1 MSLSDPIAPSH
12 PRRAYKR
19 AWIIFA
25 VLSVLAVGTAMIAA
39 GELGRQGAVADLEQQ
54 SRTDASLKM
63 ALLQAVLERPRSL
76 PLVLSGDAELQ
87 ATLAHRDPGNIEH
100 LDRKLEGL
108 IDGTKASV
116 IYAIGTNGMAIA
128 SSNWREPDS
137 FVGNDYTFRDYF
149 RRAMTEGTAEQY
161 ALGSVSKR
169 PGLYIARRVDDVD
182 GQAVGVI
189 VVKVEFDQL
198 EAEWMRSGRPTY
210 VVDGRGI
217 VLMTSVPSWRFM
229 TITAIEPGRL
239 ASIRDSLQFGAASL
253 SVLPFEPK
261 QVLGD
266 LGGTVQVTMPGE
278 TGRQDYLRLALPVPG
293 TDWLLE
299 HLVRIDP
306 PVADAVR
313 ASRLL
318 ALAAVLPLIAAS
330 AFLINRRQR
339 SLKKIAEEQAAR
351 HELERRV
358 ANRTRDLTLARDRLE
373 QEIDGHRATEQRL
386 QTVQQ
391 ELVQANRLAILGQV
405 AAGVAHEINQPVATI
420 RAYADNA
427 KTFLDRGK
435 VESAVDNMKTIAGL
449 TDRIGV
455 ITNELKAFA
464 RKGRAAGAPTPL
476 KNVLE
481 GAVMLLRSRF
491 AGRIEMLDIALPPPD
506 VIVFGS
512 RIRLEQVLINLFQN
526 ALEAIGDRPDGKVM
540 VRVSET
546 EGDVA
551 VCVADN
557 GPGFAPG
564 IRAALFNPFNT
575 SKEGG
580 LGLGLVISKDIVA
593 DYGGRIDV
601 ESDADGTRFTVHL
614 KKAPENA

>member
-1 MSLSDPIAPSH
+1 
-12 PRRAYKR
+12 
-19 AWIIFA
+19 
-25 VLSVLAVGTAMIAA
+25 VLSVLTVGAAMMAA
-39 GELGRQGAVADLEQQ
+39 GEVGRQGAVADLEQQ
-54 SRTDASLKM
+54 SRTDANLKM

-87 ATLAHRDPGNIEH
+87 TTLVHRDPADIDR
-100 LDRKLEGL
+100 LDRRLEGL

-116 IYAIGTNGMAIA
+116 IYVIGTSGMAIA

-169 PGLYIARRVDDVD
+169 PGLYIARRVDDAD
-182 GQAVGVI
+182 GQAVGVV

-229 TITAIEPGRL
+229 TIAAIEPARL

-313 ASRLL
+313 SSRLL
-318 ALAAVLPLIAAS
+318 ALAAIVPLIAAS

-339 SLKKIAEEQAAR
+339 SLSKIAEEQAAR

-358 ANRTRDLTLARDRLE
+358 ATRTQDLTLARDRLE

-435 VESAVDNMKTIAGL
+435 VESAVENMETIAGL

-464 RKGRAAGAPTPL
+464 RKGRAAGGPTPL
-476 KNVLE
+476 KSVLE
-481 GAVMLLRSRF
+481 SAVMLLRSRF
-491 AGRIEMLDIALPPPD
+491 AGRLEMLDIVLPPPE
-506 VIVFGS
+506 VVVFGS

-526 ALEAIGDRPDGKVM
+526 ALEAIGDRPDGRVT
-540 VRVSET
+540 VRVSDSPQ
-546 EGDVA
+546 DVA

-601 ESDADGTRFTVHL
+601 ESDSQGTRFTVHL
-614 KKAPENA
+614 KKALDHA